1 MTFIFYLTL
10 ILFVCVLF
18 QGHEEALTWSPE
30 NPDTDAFGLQ
40 NQRGI
45 VSCICG
51 LSACAGKTARS
62 ACDNEL

>member
-40 NQRGI
+40 NQTERNRLMYLWFVGM
-45 VSCICG
+45 CWKDRTFC
-51 LSACAGKTARS
+51 L
-62 ACDNEL
+62 